1 MSFVNNYKPPNPE
14 SEVDISINNDEPYS
28 INCNVHVPAVL
39 ETDRVELVPFIPS
52 LHAEAVFSIIS
63 THPEIERFLPISW
76 PTLDSFLAFMERF
89 VRQRE
94 DTALFIVVDKTKPP
108 SSEADN
114 TVKNGKIAGLTGW
127 LHASPQN
134 LSVEIGPVI
143 VFPEF
148 QRTFVSANAIGLLLR
163 HFLDLPAQGGLGFR
177 RLVWCASPL
186 NAASV
191 AAAEKMQFVK
201 EGVTRWLWILPE
213 GKEGGKP
220 VDGKRGSGEG
230 RDTVVLS
237 LCWDDWE
244 AHARDA
250 VTKRMERV

>member
-1 MSFVNNYKPPNPE
+1 MAFVNNYRPPTPPKLDLSLNK
-14 SEVDISINNDEPYS
+14 DKPYS
-28 INCNVHVPAVL
+28 INCNIDLPKVL
-39 ETDRVELVPFIPS
+39 ETDRVQLVPFIPS
-52 LHAEAVFSIIS
+52 LHAESVYETIS
-63 THPEIERFLPISW
+63 SNPQIERFLPISW
-76 PTLDSFLAFMERF
+76 PTLESFLTFIETF
-89 VRQRE
+89 IRQQY
-94 DTALFIVVDKTKPP
+94 DTALFTIIDKTRTPASGP
-108 SSEADN
+108 N
-114 TVKNGKIAGLTGW
+114 NHVTNGRIAGLIGW

-163 HFLDLPAQGGLGFR
+163 FFLDLPAQGGQGFR
-177 RLVWCASPL
+177 RVVWCASPA
-186 NAASV
+186 NEASI

-213 GKEGGKP
+213 GKEGGRP
-220 VDGKRGSGEG
+220 VDGTRGAGPG
-230 RDTVVLS
+230 RDSVVLS

-244 AHARDA
+244 AHARDE